1 MAAPVP
7 CAHCNGTTYC
17 SAFKRKG
24 VLMTQPACPTCLVKS
39 GLHPKATYH
48 KVICSV
54 CEGTGVVQP
63 GAKDRA
69 GKGSPT
75 RQLLLYSPFVL
86 GSILLSIVSIV
97 AFFQKQ
103 EKEKTE
109 RDTFI
114 KETLRVTSSMMVREL
129 KEQVPVGMSRELVL
143 EVFGT
148 PTFTKDL
155 ASGLGTLEIWYYNC
169 KDGQAQISFQ
179 DGKVIS
185 VRQQ

>member
-1 MAAPVP
+1 M
-7 CAHCNGTTYC
+7 
-17 SAFKRKG
+17 
-24 VLMTQPACPTCLVKS
+24 KS

-69 GKGSPT
+69 RT
-75 RQLLLYSPFVL
+75 RSASQQLLLYSPFVL
-86 GSILLSIVSIV
+86 GSIVLSIVSIF

-114 KETLRVTSSMMVREL
+114 KETLRVTSKMTGREIR
-129 KEQVPVGMSRELVL
+129 EQVQLDMSRELVL
-143 EVFGT
+143 EVLGA
-148 PTFTKDL
+148 PTFSKELT
-155 ASGLGTLEIWYYNC
+155 SGMGTLEVWYYNC
-169 KDGQAQISFQ
+169 ADGQVQISFR
-179 DGKVIS
+179 DGKVIT
-185 VRQQ
+185 VKHQ

>member
-7 CAHCNGTTYC
+7 CVHCNGTTYC
-17 SAFKRKG
+17 GAFKRKG

-63 GAKDRA
+63 GAKNRA
-69 GKGSPT
+69 RTRSPT
-75 RQLLLYSPFVL
+75 QQLLFYSPFVL
-86 GSILLSIVSIV
+86 GTIVLSIASII

-109 RDTFI
+109 RDTYI
-114 KETLRVTSSMMVREL
+114 KETFRVTTTMTWLEI
-129 KEQVPVGMSRELVL
+129 KEQVQIGMSREVVL
-143 EVFGT
+143 EVLGAPNFV
-148 PTFTKDL
+148 KDL
-155 ASGLGTLEIWYYNC
+155 ASGMGTLEVWQYNC
-169 KDGQAQISFQ
+169 KDGQVQISFQ
-179 DGKVIS
+179 DGKVIT
-185 VRQQ
+185 VRVQ